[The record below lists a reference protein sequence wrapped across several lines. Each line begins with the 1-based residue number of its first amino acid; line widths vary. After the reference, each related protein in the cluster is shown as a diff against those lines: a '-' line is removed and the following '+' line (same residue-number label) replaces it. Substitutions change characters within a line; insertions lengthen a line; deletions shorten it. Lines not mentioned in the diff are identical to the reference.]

1 MENVLELS
9 LVLGFVMTPLFLLK
23 CMRIEQEGDIVW
35 LLRNKRKGLKLKVTE
50 AEDPDTCS
58 GCYLFKIKRHCERV
72 SEDVNL
78 CGSENIIYKKAYED

>member
-1 MENVLELS
+1 MPSLKVINKNARLVEL
-9 LVLGFVMTPLFLLK
+9 
-23 CMRIEQEGDIVW
+23 R
-35 LLRNKRKGLKLKVTE
+35 RNKRKGLKLEMTE

-78 CGSENIIYKKAYED
+78 CGSENIIYKKAYES

>member
-1 MENVLELS
+1 MELRTINKRAR
-9 LVLGFVMTPLFLLK
+9 LVEV
-23 CMRIEQEGDIVW
+23 
-35 LLRNKRKGLKLKVTE
+35 LRNKRKGLKLEVAE